1 MANHL
6 DWLKEQDVANTD
18 QLYFTSKAALT
29 IVVIFVHL
37 ALSALILAFI
47 LPLICNYLGSFNTKV
62 EEILERTKRTSSSRR
77 TRSRRRRMTEEQLLT
92 EEERSTHI
100 LAIRVTDPE
109 LVANLCSV
117 QESIAAHEPIL
128 RDCCCVK
135 PGLFHITID
144 PLRLEGPESSVAA
157 IMESLRPVVKEMF
170 QDQESAKLEIVGLGN
185 FEQRVVY
192 AKVIHRLLF
201 FSFQFTFSPLVRHF
215 LFHPSPFLLFRL
227 FQGAR
232 RGLMP
237 WWRHVGRLSAK
248 LVQW

>member
-1 MANHL
+1 LANHL

-29 IVVIFVHL
+29 IVVIIVHL

-77 TRSRRRRMTEEQLLT
+77 TRSRRRRMTEEQLLA

-128 RDCCCVK
+128 RDCCVK
-135 PGLFHITID
+135 PGFFHITID
-144 PLRLEGPESSVAA
+144 TLRLEGPESSVAA
-157 IMESLRPVVKEMF
+157 IMESLRPVVREMF

-192 AKVIHRLLF
+192 AKVIHRLLCF
-201 FSFQFTFSPLVRHF
+201 LISIHIFSS
-215 LFHPSPFLLFRL
+215 
-227 FQGAR
+227 G
-232 RGLMP
+232 
-237 WWRHVGRLSAK
+237 
-248 LVQW
+248 

>member
-1 MANHL
+1 MANQL
-6 DWLKEQDVANTD
+6 DWLKKQDVANTD

-37 ALSALILAFI
+37 AISALILAFI

-77 TRSRRRRMTEEQLLT
+77 RMTEEQLLA

-100 LAIRVTDPE
+100 LAIRVTDPQ

-192 AKVIHRLLF
+192 AKVIHRLLCF
-201 FSFQFTFSPLVRHF
+201 LISIHIFSS
-215 LFHPSPFLLFRL
+215 
-227 FQGAR
+227 G
-232 RGLMP
+232 
-237 WWRHVGRLSAK
+237 
-248 LVQW
+248 

>member
-29 IVVIFVHL
+29 IVVIIVHL

-77 TRSRRRRMTEEQLLT
+77 TRSRRRRMTEEQLLA

-128 RDCCCVK
+128 RDCCVK
-135 PGLFHITID
+135 PGFFHITID
-144 PLRLEGPESSVAA
+144 TLRLEGPESSVAA
-157 IMESLRPVVKEMF
+157 IMESLRPVVREMF

-192 AKVIHRLLF
+192 AKVIHRLLCF
-201 FSFQFTFSPLVRHF
+201 LISIHIFSS
-215 LFHPSPFLLFRL
+215 
-227 FQGAR
+227 G
-232 RGLMP
+232 
-237 WWRHVGRLSAK
+237 
-248 LVQW
+248 

>member
-77 TRSRRRRMTEEQLLT
+77 RMTEEQLLA

-109 LVANLCSV
+109 LVANLCRV

-128 RDCCCVK
+128 RDCCVK
-135 PGLFHITID
+135 PGLFHITIN

-192 AKVIHRLLF
+192 AKVIHRLLCF
-201 FSFQFTFSPLVRHF
+201 LISIHIFSS
-215 LFHPSPFLLFRL
+215 
-227 FQGAR
+227 G
-232 RGLMP
+232 
-237 WWRHVGRLSAK
+237 
-248 LVQW
+248 

>member
-77 TRSRRRRMTEEQLLT
+77 TRSRRRRMTEEQLLA

-144 PLRLEGPESSVAA
+144 HLEGPERVLRAM
-157 IMESLRPVVKEMF
+157 MERLRPVVEEMF
-170 QDQESAKLEIVGLGN
+170 QDQASAILEIDGLGN
-185 FEQRVVY
+185 FGQSVVY
-192 AKVIHRLLF
+192 AKVTHRLLF
-201 FSFQFTFSPLVRHF
+201 FSFQFTFSSSGKGFFSFTHHSFSCSGVAKEPVLVYC
-215 LFHPSPFLLFRL
+215 L
-227 FQGAR
+227 G
-232 RGLMP
+232 GGM
-237 WWRHVGRLSAK
+237 
-248 LVQW
+248 